1 MVGMA
6 IGHTPLVI
14 CNHTHHHRVKE
25 FAPTP
30 DEKWVEEFEN
40 QYPSTSGGRGL
51 AAVAK
56 EMTETVTDPELKE
69 TEVRG

>member
-6 IGHTPLVI
+6 VRQTPPLSLWP
-14 CNHTHHHRVKE
+14 HRVKE

-40 QYPSTSGGRGL
+40 QFTSKNKRL

-56 EMTETVTDPELKE
+56 DMTETVTDPEIKE
-69 TEVRG
+69 TEVSDYASVN